1 MIWHCEANY
10 LTCQHGHLRRTGKAG
25 YAIDERRMIGHA
37 FVACQQ
43 CAPATFAFVIATDMP
58 TPMRTC
64 YEITKVQYDTWLNRT
79 DDRLSST
86 EMLHL
91 LGYHPN
97 YREPVHG

>member
-10 LTCQHGHLRRTGKAG
+10 LTCSAGHLHQTGKAG
-25 YAIDERRMIGHA
+25 FGEDVRRMVGHG
-37 FVACQQ
+37 FRVCQQ
-43 CAPATFAFVIATDMP
+43 CHPSTFFFFIATDLP

-64 YEITKVQYDTWLNRT
+64 YEISKAQYDQWLNSVDERI
-79 DDRLSST
+79 SST
-86 EMLHL
+86 QMLHL